1 MTCILDHFYHVGR
14 LQTLKTQR
22 KSWSPLEEMAREKI
36 GPSTGAQRY
45 KFLFLCVMSSRPSP
59 TPLDSCRYVTT
70 PSPATAPAS
79 HGDWGVA
86 KQAAVGQIPSPIDS
100 SQARKHPE
108 RERHRCRNLAWQSAL
123 PARAREAAGRGWD
136 GMGAEERTTGR
147 TGRLTSG
154 SGRHARAELALV
166 TIRFSTRRASKS
178 THAR

>member
-1 MTCILDHFYHVGR
+1 MRRWPEKKLGQAQERRGTNFFSFASCHHVQVLHTR
-14 LQTLKTQR
+14 QL
-22 KSWSPLEEMAREKI
+22 PV
-36 GPSTGAQRY
+36 RY
-45 KFLFLCVMSSRPSP
+45 DSISSYSSSQP
-59 TPLDSCRYVTT
+59 
-70 PSPATAPAS
+70 
-79 HGDWGVA
+79 WGVA

-136 GMGAEERTTGR
+136 GMGAEKRTTGR